1 MDRVRV
7 GGVCLLLII
16 IAAALPINVLAQ
28 TPQTATS
35 SAAETDS
42 AANGAAPIISQSL
55 LSKSTQEETISAES
69 MAKRNT
75 GLKPLAS
82 AKQAAKSE
90 ESAIS
95 EAAASTAAS
104 APESNAEQAAASQ
117 EPAQDET
124 TTPDMIQTEASA
136 ISNEEAGS
144 DQTTESAAETTVT
157 PAEVVASTQ
166 EETISAEN
174 LARRNTGLKLLGSD
188 QTAEAATDA
197 AAETT
202 VTPPEDVA
210 LGTAVSADATAT
222 SITGSQNASLSET
235 QAVSNNVSENE
246 SENATEEE
254 DAQAANETEEKN
266 EPVDRIWR
274 EGISS
279 DEYTW
284 DYRSFS
290 GFFYDMKNNVGTE
303 TLTVNLQDGDRSI
316 DSGNLIY
323 STSAK
328 TMDFEFGEWGE
339 YQVIGFMA
347 EKYFAGYL
355 EGDGELFDQD
365 VSLINDGQ
373 LRRVLV
379 DSDDE
384 STITTGSVLN
394 LEEGYELRI
403 KQIDIDG
410 NKVFLGLAKD
420 GEEIDSKVVSPES
433 SLKSATYQY
442 KVDISGEDRP
452 IIMVHI
458 SNVFASTE
466 SDLVTIDGLFQISD
480 TYDSVE
486 SGDEYD
492 KMQVTGVSDIGFEM
506 ENDNTISLRK
516 GDTAEIFGDVGFI
529 VADSDELRFAPIVER
544 SGPQEVR
551 GTVINPSEEDEFTW
565 TVYNFEGF
573 YYDIDD
579 DVGTEVLTAKITGG
593 NKIEE
598 GDLLYSSSPSSVD
611 FEFESWGEYDVIG
624 FMADKYF
631 AGFNNKTEFTD
642 EVSAINEGQLRKIL
656 IDNDDSKTIASG
668 SVLSLEEGYELRI
681 KQVDLNGNKVYLS
694 LARDGEEVDSKVV
707 TPSSDPGDK
716 ASNYM
721 YKVDIGSEKD
731 VPIITA
737 HVESVFRSTESDLA
751 TVDGIFQVSDSP
763 ESVEEGEIHGRM
775 KVETLGDDGITM
787 ENDGSVSLGRD
798 KVIEIMENLKFRIAD
813 SDDRLMAPIAIK
825 PGEGS
830 DMTLSVPAA
839 IVDTPVTISVKSG
852 TSALSGV
859 QILLNGRSEGTTDA
873 TGSFTYTPDSIG
885 TFPIVA
891 KKTGYNNGQAS
902 LVVRTAEEASK
913 VSAYEQANATL
924 TNRLTINAPA
934 EVVKGENFLI
944 TVVEGINRTPVDAAT
959 VFLDDESIGSTGAQG
974 SLTYSANVTG
984 EHTLKAEKEGF
995 DSASQKITIVSSL
1008 RVVELKVPEK
1018 AYAGSEM
1025 KISAVIENVGGNED
1039 TRLLELKANDTVV
1052 DSKNATVK
1060 AGENSTLGFTYKP
1073 KEPGLTR
1080 FDLDEQ
1086 SKTVNVEKAKSS
1098 NWLIALIFVLLIAIG
1113 AGYYLYTKGEL
1124 DNLQQQVKKMMQ
1136 GR

>member
-1 MDRVRV
+1 MDHVRV

-28 TPQTATS
+28 PPRTATS
-35 SAAETDS
+35 SDS
-42 AANGAAPIISQSL
+42 GIDNAANGAAPIISQSL
-55 LSKSTQEETISAES
+55 LSKSTQEETISADKL
-69 MAKRNT
+69 AKRNT
-75 GLKPLAS
+75 GLKPLTS
-82 AKQAAKSE
+82 AGQVAKSE
-90 ESAIS
+90 ESAAP
-95 EAAASTAAS
+95 EVAASTAAS
-104 APESNAEQAAASQ
+104 APESIAGQAAASQ
-117 EPAQDET
+117 EPAQDAT

-136 ISNEEAGS
+136 EPPATSNDVAVS
-144 DQTTESAAETTVT
+144 DQ
-157 PAEVVASTQ
+157 PAE
-166 EETISAEN
+166 
-174 LARRNTGLKLLGSD
+174 
-188 QTAEAATDA
+188 A

-202 VTPPEDVA
+202 VAPPENVA
-210 LGTAVSADATAT
+210 LGTAVSADATAAN
-222 SITGSQNASLSET
+222 ITDSQNASLSET
-235 QAVSNNVSENE
+235 ETVSDNVSETE
-246 SENATEEE
+246 SENATADEAAKALEETDE
-254 DAQAANETEEKN
+254 AG

-290 GFFYDMKNNVGTE
+290 GFFYDMENNVGTE
-303 TLTVNLQDGDRSI
+303 RLTVKLQGNDRSI

-323 STSAK
+323 STTAEK
-328 TMDFEFGEWGE
+328 MDYQFGEWGE

-355 EGDGELFDQD
+355 QGDGEIFDND

-373 LRRVLV
+373 LRRVLL

-384 STITTGSVLN
+384 STITTGSVLTM
-394 LEEGYELRI
+394 EEGYELRI

-410 NKVFLGLAKD
+410 NKVYLGLAKD
-420 GEEIDSKVVSPES
+420 GEEIDSKVVSPS
-433 SLKSATYQY
+433 GSLKSATYEY
-442 KVDISGEDRP
+442 KVDISGEDQP
-452 IIMVHI
+452 IIMAHI

-466 SDLVTIDGLFQISD
+466 SDLVTVDGLFQISD

-486 SGDEYD
+486 SGDEYG
-492 KMQVTGVSDIGFEM
+492 KMQVSSLSDTGFEM
-506 ENDNTISLRK
+506 DNDNTISLRK
-516 GDTAEIFGDVGFI
+516 GGTAEIFGDVGFV
-529 VADSDELRFAPIVER
+529 VADSNELRFAPIVER

-551 GTVINPSEEDEFTW
+551 GTVINPSEENEFTW

-598 GDLLYSSSPSSVD
+598 GDLLYSTSPASVE
-611 FEFESWGEYDVIG
+611 FEFESWGEYDVVG

-631 AGFNNKTEFTD
+631 AGYNNKTEFTD

-656 IDNDDSKTIASG
+656 IDNDDSQTIASG
-668 SVLSLEEGYELRI
+668 SVLSLEDGYELRI
-681 KQVDLNGNKVYLS
+681 KQVDLNGNKVYLA

-787 ENDGSVSLGRD
+787 QNDGSISLGRD
-798 KVIEIMENLKFRIAD
+798 KTIEIMENLKFRIAD
-813 SDDRLMAPIAIK
+813 SDERLMAPIAIK

-839 IVDTPVTISVKSG
+839 IVGTPVTISVKSG
-852 TSALSGV
+852 TSVISGV
-859 QILLNGRSEGTTDA
+859 QFLMNGSSIGTADA
-873 TGSFTYTPDSIG
+873 TGSFTYTPSTVG

-891 KKTGYNNGQAS
+891 KKTGYNDAKAD
-902 LVVRTAEEASK
+902 LVVRTAAEASQ
-913 VSAYEQANATL
+913 VSAFEQANATL
-924 TNRLTINAPA
+924 TNQLTINAPA
-934 EVVKGENFLI
+934 EVIKGENFLI
-944 TVVEGINRTPVDAAT
+944 TVVEGINQTPVDAAAL
-959 VFLDDESIGSTGAQG
+959 FLDDESIGSTSAQG
-974 SLTYSANVTG
+974 MRTYSANVTG

-995 DSASQKITIVSSL
+995 NSATKQIMISSAL
-1008 RVVELKVPEK
+1008 RVVNLTVPDK
-1018 AYAGSEM
+1018 ANVGSEI
-1025 KISAVIENVGGNED
+1025 KISAIVENIGSNED

-1052 DSKNATVK
+1052 GSKNATVK

-1073 KEPGLTR
+1073 KDTGLTR
-1080 FDLDEQ
+1080 ISLDEQ
-1086 SKTVNVEKAKSS
+1086 KKTVNVEKAESK
-1098 NWLIALIFVLLIAIG
+1098 NWLVALILVLLIAIG
-1113 AGYYLYTKGEL
+1113 AGYYLYTTGEL
-1124 DNLQQQVKKMMQ
+1124 DNLQKQVKKMMQ